1 MKITKISLYKCNIQ
15 YSFKYSTWETKL
27 SQAMVIKIETDI
39 GLIGWGEYT
48 VNRWKTEKILVSSSR
63 HLLNKNVEEI
73 YNGLILKPILGFS
86 KVDEFLIGFDRR
98 RRLVREGFSIALYD
112 LLGKYKKKPIYQ
124 LFNNVGKVRNVVDAM
139 PVIHVHS
146 KEDRLKILQ
155 KWEELGVNFFKIK
168 ITGDLIK
175 DKDHLS
181 YLLLNK
187 RLSSKILIV
196 DDDPDIIEILRYNL
210 SLAGYKVKAASNGK
224 EAIKKAKIFI
234 PEIILLDVMMPEM
247 DGIEACRLIREIPSL
262 NNSRIIFLSARNED
276 YTQLSAFDAGADDY
290 ISKPVKPK
298 ILLKKISSIFKRIH
312 KKENKIQ
319 LIDLGEI
326 KIDRNKYLVF
336 INKNE
341 IQLPK
346 KEFELFFLLASKP
359 GNVFSRDEI
368 MNKVWGSD
376 VIVGDRTIDVHIRK
390 LREKIGDLYFKT
402 VKGIGYKFNQY

>member
-1 MKITKISLYKCNIQ
+1 MSKI
-15 YSFKYSTWETKL
+15 
-27 SQAMVIKIETDI
+27 
-39 GLIGWGEYT
+39 
-48 VNRWKTEKILVSSSR
+48 
-63 HLLNKNVEEI
+63 
-73 YNGLILKPILGFS
+73 P
-86 KVDEFLIGFDRR
+86 
-98 RRLVREGFSIALYD
+98 
-112 LLGKYKKKPIYQ
+112 
-124 LFNNVGKVRNVVDAM
+124 
-139 PVIHVHS
+139 
-146 KEDRLKILQ
+146 
-155 KWEELGVNFFKIK
+155 
-168 ITGDLIK
+168 
-175 DKDHLS
+175 
-181 YLLLNK
+181 
-187 RLSSKILIV
+187 KILIV

-210 SLAGYKVKAASNGK
+210 SLAGYEVKAASNGK

-262 NNSRIIFLSARNED
+262 KNSRIIFLSARNED

-402 VKGIGYKFNQY
+402 VKGIGYKFNQ

>member
-1 MKITKISLYKCNIQ
+1 MSKI
-15 YSFKYSTWETKL
+15 
-27 SQAMVIKIETDI
+27 
-39 GLIGWGEYT
+39 
-48 VNRWKTEKILVSSSR
+48 
-63 HLLNKNVEEI
+63 
-73 YNGLILKPILGFS
+73 P
-86 KVDEFLIGFDRR
+86 
-98 RRLVREGFSIALYD
+98 
-112 LLGKYKKKPIYQ
+112 
-124 LFNNVGKVRNVVDAM
+124 
-139 PVIHVHS
+139 
-146 KEDRLKILQ
+146 
-155 KWEELGVNFFKIK
+155 
-168 ITGDLIK
+168 
-175 DKDHLS
+175 
-181 YLLLNK
+181 
-187 RLSSKILIV
+187 KILIV

-210 SLAGYKVKAASNGK
+210 SLAGYEVKAASNGK

-234 PEIILLDVMMPEM
+234 PEIILLDVMMHEM

>member
-1 MKITKISLYKCNIQ
+1 MSKI
-15 YSFKYSTWETKL
+15 
-27 SQAMVIKIETDI
+27 
-39 GLIGWGEYT
+39 
-48 VNRWKTEKILVSSSR
+48 
-63 HLLNKNVEEI
+63 
-73 YNGLILKPILGFS
+73 P
-86 KVDEFLIGFDRR
+86 
-98 RRLVREGFSIALYD
+98 
-112 LLGKYKKKPIYQ
+112 
-124 LFNNVGKVRNVVDAM
+124 
-139 PVIHVHS
+139 
-146 KEDRLKILQ
+146 
-155 KWEELGVNFFKIK
+155 
-168 ITGDLIK
+168 
-175 DKDHLS
+175 
-181 YLLLNK
+181 
-187 RLSSKILIV
+187 KILIV

-210 SLAGYKVKAASNGK
+210 SLAGYDVKGASNGK
-224 EAIKKAKIFI
+224 EAINKAKIFI

-262 NNSRIIFLSARNED
+262 KNSRIIFLSARNED